1 MKMRNIFRIESK
13 LQHRYLRLIEAS
25 LLLPTIIVA
34 GCLYYLVFFLVADEI
49 AIPEFVAVILYPALE
64 RINIILVV
72 ALPLLFAFFWGLG
85 IVMSHRMAG
94 PIDRLTNELDD
105 IVKTGNFKKRIVVRK
120 EDELKSFVEN
130 IDKLLAKV
138 SEGKN

>member
-1 MKMRNIFRIESK
+1 MKMSNIFRIVSK

-105 IVKTGNFKKRIVVRK
+105 IVMTGNFKKRIVVRK

>member
-1 MKMRNIFRIESK
+1 MRNIFRIESK
-13 LQHRYLRLIEAS
+13 LQHKYLRLIEAS
-25 LLLPTIIVA
+25 LFLPTVIVA

-64 RINIILVV
+64 RINIVLIVGI
-72 ALPLLFAFFWGLG
+72 PLLFAFLWGLG

-105 IVKTGNFKKRIVVRK
+105 IVKTGNYKKRIMVRK

-138 SEGKN
+138 SEREN